1 MLISALFRS
10 LCIPLNFNQSF
21 FNHFLVDIVKS
32 NLSFMQTSHFL
43 VPNII
48 NLARIWK
55 KRRYIR
61 RYKCFSHS
69 LAQYHWIIL
78 TSYVY
83 FFWIFF
89 KLKANAYVPRILTIL
104 FIIIMNQLYRH
115 FRIRIRIKM
124 RVHSLSAFLST
135 PDNFQ

>member
-48 NLARIWK
+48 NLARIWN

-89 KLKANAYVPRILTIL
+89 KHKSKCICTSNSDHTFHNNNEPTLQTLPYPYQNKNEGPF
-104 FIIIMNQLYRH
+104 FIS
-115 FRIRIRIKM
+115 F
-124 RVHSLSAFLST
+124 SLNS
-135 PDNFQ
+135 